1 MVTLEKRLK
10 DSIKANADREM
21 SKITRTALFLLESR
35 VSAEEFVSL
44 RKNLLD
50 AMNNSMRQFGDF
62 VDKSSITI
70 K

>member
-35 VSAEEFVSL
+35 VPAEEFVSL

>member
-35 VSAEEFVSL
+35 VPTEEFVSL